1 VSKHLLS
8 TLLGTLFKGIGLKIT
23 VAFVP
28 PVLVAWAF
36 FGLYLDMLGRFAPE
50 HMAAAVFLGLG
61 AIAIGSLFVLWLV
74 LTTVPPL
81 RRVIDATET
90 LARGEASVELGYAG
104 RRDEVGALA
113 RALGVFGRNLAEK
126 RELEAR
132 QEEERLHAEAERRE
146 TLHRIAD
153 DFESRVR
160 GTVDSVARSAHG
172 LEDSAQSLSAAAQ
185 QVRTQSET
193 AQTLSGEAAGNVQ
206 TIAAAAEQIT
216 GSLSA
221 VAEKVVHASEISAR
235 AVGQSRR
242 TDEIVRSLADAAN
255 RIGQAVELINAIASQ
270 TNLLALN
277 ATIEA
282 ARAGEAGKGFAVV
295 AGEVKALANQTGRA
309 TSEIGQQI
317 VAIQGATDRAVAAIG
332 DITGTIEGINTISE
346 AIAHAVEEL
355 QSATGEVARS
365 SDYAANRTIGV
376 STLVTEV
383 SGASDITGTAA
394 SEVLSAAHHL
404 VGLSDGLNQ
413 DLARFLNGLKG

>member
-1 VSKHLLS
+1 
-8 TLLGTLFKGIGLKIT
+8 
-23 VAFVP
+23 
-28 PVLVAWAF
+28 
-36 FGLYLDMLGRFAPE
+36 
-50 HMAAAVFLGLG
+50 
-61 AIAIGSLFVLWLV
+61 
-74 LTTVPPL
+74 
-81 RRVIDATET
+81 VI
-90 LARGEASVELGYAG
+90 
-104 RRDEVGALA
+104 
-113 RALGVFGRNLAEK
+113 
-126 RELEAR
+126 
-132 QEEERLHAEAERRE
+132 
-146 TLHRIAD
+146 
-153 DFESRVR
+153 
-160 GTVDSVARSAHG
+160 
-172 LEDSAQSLSAAAQ
+172 
-185 QVRTQSET
+185 
-193 AQTLSGEAAGNVQ
+193 
-206 TIAAAAEQIT
+206 
-216 GSLSA
+216 
-221 VAEKVVHASEISAR
+221 HASEISAR